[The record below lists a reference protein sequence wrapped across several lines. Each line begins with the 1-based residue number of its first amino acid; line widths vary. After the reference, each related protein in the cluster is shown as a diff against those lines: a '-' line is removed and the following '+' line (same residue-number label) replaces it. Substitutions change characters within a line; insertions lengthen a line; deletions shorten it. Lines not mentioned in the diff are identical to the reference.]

1 MAASDRVIK
10 NSLFLY
16 GKMGITM
23 FLSLY
28 TTRLV
33 LASLGSTDF
42 GIFNIVGGA
51 IAMLSFF
58 NTALATA
65 IQRFLSYAKGE
76 GNKVKEKIVFNVGIM
91 LHCCIA
97 FIVSLF
103 LLVMGYFYFNGLL
116 NIPEDRVNAAIIVY
130 GALIINTFFTIISA
144 PYDAVINA
152 NENMLFY
159 SLLRVVESFLK
170 LGVALVV
177 VWTVGDK
184 LIIYGV
190 LMSLVALVNTGSMI
204 AYCRSKYK
212 ECVIDIHLC
221 RDGDMFKRLTSYI
234 GWNLMSSGVMTFTNY
249 GLGIVVN
256 IFFGVL
262 LNTALGIA
270 QQIDAMLKIFSNNM
284 LKALNPIIMKKGGE
298 GTTEG
303 MLRASLTGSKFSFYL
318 FSFFVVPAFINM
330 EFIQKVWLG
339 EVPAWSVEF
348 CRLQLITSL
357 IGQLGAALNSAI
369 FAQGD
374 IKKFSIG
381 TAFIYGLSILST
393 YLMFH
398 CGMSVY
404 SMYISVIALN
414 VVAYRI
420 LALMV
425 LKEKCGL
432 SYLQYGSSVVL
443 PCLLVLL
450 FSFIPSYCIGSL
462 FDEKL
467 IRFLVSGTVSVLLF
481 GVSFLTVGTS
491 KVEKNL
497 LFSFVSK
504 SYRKYVAG

>member
-1 MAASDRVIK
+1 MTASDRVIK
-10 NSLFLY
+10 NSIFLY

-51 IAMLSFF
+51 IAMLSFL
-58 NTALATA
+58 NIALATA

-76 GNKVKEKIVFNVGIM
+76 GKKEKEKIVFNVGIV
-91 LHCCIA
+91 LHCGIA
-97 FIVSLF
+97 FMVSLF

-116 NIPEDRVNAAIIVY
+116 NIPADRVNAAVIVY

-159 SLLRVVESFLK
+159 SLLGVVESFLK
-170 LGVALVV
+170 LGVALAVV
-177 VWTVGDK
+177 CTVGDK
-184 LIIYGV
+184 LILYGV
-190 LMSLVALVNTGSMI
+190 LMSLIALVNTGSMI
-204 AYCRSKYK
+204 VYCRSKYE

-221 RDGDMFKRLTSYI
+221 RDGGMFKQLTSYI
-234 GWNLMSSGVMTFTNY
+234 GWNLLSSGVMTFTNY

-256 IFFGVL
+256 MFFGVL

-318 FSFFVVPAFINM
+318 FSFFVVPVFINM
-330 EFIQKVWLG
+330 EFIQEVWLG
-339 EVPAWSVEF
+339 KVPAWSVEF
-348 CRLQLITSL
+348 CRLQLVTSL

-381 TAFIYGLSILST
+381 TAIIYGLSILAT

-398 CGMSVY
+398 SGMSVY

-425 LKEKCGL
+425 LKENCGL
-432 SYLQYGSSVVL
+432 SYFQYGSSVGL
-443 PCLLVLL
+443 PCLLVFF
-450 FSFIPSYCIGSL
+450 FSFIPSYYIGSL

-481 GVSFLTVGTS
+481 GISFLTIGTS

-497 LFSFVSK
+497 LLSFVSK
-504 SYRKYVAG
+504 SYKKYVAQ